1 METTSKKHLG
11 RNISRIREMKGM
23 KQETLAEIL
32 GISQQK
38 MSVIENTEELDDT
51 KLNEIAKALD
61 VPANAIKEYSDERM
75 INIISNNTFQDDSSA
90 VKNLFNPTFNPID
103 KLVEAYD
110 ENKKLYERLLQAE
123 KEKTAAFCH
132 SCIEIRANLPYNTV
146 S

>member
-1 METTSKKHLG
+1 METTVKKHIG

-38 MSVIENTEELDDT
+38 MSVIENTEELDDA

-75 INIISNNTFQDDSSA
+75 INIISHNTFQDDSSA
-90 VKNLFNPTFNPID
+90 VKNLYNPTFNPLD

-123 KEKTAAFCH
+123 KEKTTYL
-132 SCIEIRANLPYNTV
+132 EQLLKK
-146 S
+146 

>member
-38 MSVIENTEELDDT
+38 MSVIENTEELDDV

-61 VPANAIKEYSDERM
+61 VPANAIKEYSDEKM
-75 INIISNNTFQDDSSA
+75 LNIITNNTFNSNDSSTLNA
-90 VKNLFNPTFNPID
+90 INVMPTFNPLD

-123 KEKTAAFCH
+123 KDKTTYL
-132 SCIEIRANLPYNTV
+132 EQLLKK
-146 S
+146 

>member
-1 METTSKKHLG
+1 METTVKKHIG

-23 KQETLAEIL
+23 KQETLAELL

-38 MSVIENTEELDDT
+38 MSVIENTEELDDV
-51 KLNEIAKALD
+51 KLNEIAKVLD

-75 INIISNNTFQDDSSA
+75 INYVNNFYDNSLSNSQGAFSA
-90 VKNLFNPTFNPID
+90 SNCTFNPLD

-123 KEKTAAFCH
+123 KEKTTYL
-132 SCIEIRANLPYNTV
+132 EQLLKK
-146 S
+146 

>member
-1 METTSKKHLG
+1 METTVKKHIG

-51 KLNEIAKALD
+51 KLNEIAKALE
-61 VPANAIKEYSDERM
+61 VPANAIREYSDEKM
-75 INIISNNTFQDDSSA
+75 LNIINSTITDSPIYNNFC
-90 VKNLFNPTFNPID
+90 NFNPLD

-123 KEKTAAFCH
+123 KEKTTYL
-132 SCIEIRANLPYNTV
+132 EQLLKK
-146 S
+146 

>member
-1 METTSKKHLG
+1 METTVKKHIG

-23 KQETLAEIL
+23 KQETLAELL

-38 MSVIENTEELDDT
+38 MSVIENTEELEDA
-51 KLNEIAKALD
+51 KLNEIANALE

-75 INIISNNTFQDDSSA
+75 INIISHNTFQDESSA
-90 VKNLFNPTFNPID
+90 VKNLYNPTFNPLD

-123 KEKTAAFCH
+123 KEKTTYL
-132 SCIEIRANLPYNTV
+132 EQLLKK
-146 S
+146 

>member
-38 MSVIENTEELDDT
+38 MSVIENTEELDDA

-61 VPANAIKEYSDERM
+61 VPANAIKEYSDEKM
-75 INIISNNTFQDDSSA
+75 LNVITNNTFNSNDSSTLNA
-90 VKNLFNPTFNPID
+90 INVMPTFNPLD
-103 KLVEAYD
+103 KLVEAYE

-123 KEKTAAFCH
+123 KEKTAYL
-132 SCIEIRANLPYNTV
+132 EQLLKK
-146 S
+146 

>member
-38 MSVIENTEELDDT
+38 MSVIENTEELDDA

-61 VPANAIKEYSDERM
+61 VPANAIKEYSDEKM
-75 INIISNNTFQDDSSA
+75 LNIINSTITDSPIYNNFC
-90 VKNLFNPTFNPID
+90 NFNPLD

-123 KEKTAAFCH
+123 KEKTTYL
-132 SCIEIRANLPYNTV
+132 EQLLKK
-146 S
+146 

>member
-110 ENKKLYERLLQAE
+110 ENKKLYERLLQPE
-123 KEKTAAFCH
+123 KEKTTYL
-132 SCIEIRANLPYNTV
+132 EQLLKK
-146 S
+146 

>member
-38 MSVIENTEELDDT
+38 MSVIENTEELDDA
-51 KLNEIAKALD
+51 KLNEIAKALE
-61 VPANAIKEYSDERM
+61 VPANAIKEYSDEKM
-75 INIISNNTFQDDSSA
+75 LNIINSTITDSPIYNNFC
-90 VKNLFNPTFNPID
+90 NFNPLD

-123 KEKTAAFCH
+123 KEKTTYL
-132 SCIEIRANLPYNTV
+132 EQLLKK
-146 S
+146 

>member
-11 RNISRIREMKGM
+11 RNICRIREMKGM
-23 KQETLAEIL
+23 KQETLAELL

-38 MSVIENTEELDDT
+38 MSVIENTEELDDA
-51 KLNEIAKALD
+51 KLNEIANALE

-75 INIISNNTFQDDSSA
+75 INYVNNFYDNSLSNSQGAFSA
-90 VKNLFNPTFNPID
+90 SNCTFNPLD

-123 KEKTAAFCH
+123 KEKTTY
-132 SCIEIRANLPYNTV
+132 LV
-146 S
+146 QLLKK

>member
-1 METTSKKHLG
+1 METTQKKHLG

-38 MSVIENTEELDDT
+38 MSVIENTEELDDA
-51 KLNEIAKALD
+51 KLNEIAKALE
-61 VPANAIKEYSDERM
+61 VPANAIKEYSDEKM
-75 INIISNNTFQDDSSA
+75 LNVITNNTFNSNDSSTLNA
-90 VKNLFNPTFNPID
+90 INVMPTFNPLD

-123 KEKTAAFCH
+123 KEKTTYL
-132 SCIEIRANLPYNTV
+132 EQLLKK
-146 S
+146 

>member
-1 METTSKKHLG
+1 METTVKKHIG

-38 MSVIENTEELDDT
+38 MSVIENTEELDDA
-51 KLNEIAKALD
+51 KLNEIAKALE
-61 VPANAIKEYSDERM
+61 VPANAIKEYSDEKM
-75 INIISNNTFQDDSSA
+75 LNVITNNTFNSNDSSTLNA
-90 VKNLFNPTFNPID
+90 INVMPTFNPLD

-123 KEKTAAFCH
+123 KDKTTYL
-132 SCIEIRANLPYNTV
+132 EQLLRK
-146 S
+146 

>member
-90 VKNLFNPTFNPID
+90 VKNLFNPID

-110 ENKKLYERLLQAE
+110 ENKKLYERLLQPE
-123 KEKTAAFCH
+123 KEKTTYL
-132 SCIEIRANLPYNTV
+132 EQLLKK
-146 S
+146 

>member
-38 MSVIENTEELDDT
+38 MSVIENTEEIDDT

-61 VPANAIKEYSDERM
+61 VPANAIKEYSDEKM
-75 INIISNNTFQDDSSA
+75 LNIINSTITDSPIYNNFC
-90 VKNLFNPTFNPID
+90 NFNPLD

-123 KEKTAAFCH
+123 KEKTTYL
-132 SCIEIRANLPYNTV
+132 EQLLKK
-146 S
+146 

>member
-38 MSVIENTEELDDT
+38 MSVIENTEELDDA
-51 KLNEIAKALD
+51 KLNEIAKALN
-61 VPANAIKEYSDERM
+61 VPASAIKEYSDERVL
-75 INIISNNTFQDDSSA
+75 NIINSTFNESPFYSNTVNY
-90 VKNLFNPTFNPID
+90 NPTFNPLD

-123 KEKTAAFCH
+123 KEKTAYL
-132 SCIEIRANLPYNTV
+132 EQLLKK
-146 S
+146 

>member
-1 METTSKKHLG
+1 METISKKHLG

-38 MSVIENTEELDDT
+38 MSVIENTEELDDA
-51 KLNEIAKALD
+51 KLNEIANALD
-61 VPANAIKEYSDERM
+61 VPANAIKEYSDEKM
-75 INIISNNTFQDDSSA
+75 LNIINSTITDSPIYNNFC
-90 VKNLFNPTFNPID
+90 NFNPLD

-123 KEKTAAFCH
+123 KDKTTYL
-132 SCIEIRANLPYNTV
+132 EQLLKK
-146 S
+146 